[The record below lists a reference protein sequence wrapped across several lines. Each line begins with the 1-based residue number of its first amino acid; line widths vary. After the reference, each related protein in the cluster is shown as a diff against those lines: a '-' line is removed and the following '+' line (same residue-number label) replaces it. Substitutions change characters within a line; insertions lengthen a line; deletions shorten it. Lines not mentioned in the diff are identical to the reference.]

1 MLIHES
7 VDALLTLHRAHLD
20 EAVKAPSDEI
30 LKKAAAGDQQA
41 VSDIFGLY
49 YGEMMKVAKGRA
61 RGLSHDEVENI
72 VSEFFADKV
81 VKGGAIKSFVSK
93 GGKPKDLVRFF
104 ARSVMNATSSANQ
117 GKARHGLRHK
127 EMTGAEAQPDR
138 SSTSVATSTVRNAL
152 KDILDKP
159 GMATAEKQFIREL
172 MLDPSGAVGG
182 GKGGIGDLAKKHF
195 PHAKNP
201 ANTGT
206 KVKKRFLQMFCSN
219 KGICDL
225 LKDAAPSARRQA
237 KVFCR
242 GVAGA
247 CIEVVETAFALNP
260 LLEAEGDM
268 SEDVMEDLVLGWIRE
283 HLATEE

>member
-1 MLIHES
+1 MLIHEA
-7 VDALLTLHRAHLD
+7 VDALLTLHRSHLD
-20 EAVKAPSDEI
+20 EAVKAPDEAT

-61 RGLSHDEVENI
+61 RGLSHDEVEDV
-72 VSEFFADKV
+72 VSDFFADKV
-81 VKGGAIKSFVSK
+81 VKGGAIKSFIAK

-117 GKARHGLRHK
+117 NKARHGLRHK

-138 SSTSVATSTVRNAL
+138 GSTSVATSTVRSAM
-152 KDILDKP
+152 KDILDAP
-159 GMATAEKQFIREL
+159 GVPAAERQFLKAL
-172 MLDPSGAVGG
+172 MLDPSGAASG
-182 GKGGIGDLAKKHF
+182 GKGSIGKLAKQHF
-195 PHAKNP
+195 PGAKDP

-206 KVKKRFLQMFCSN
+206 KVKKRFLKRFCSN
-219 KGICDL
+219 KAICDL
-225 LKDAAPSARRQA
+225 LKDAAPSARQKA
-237 KVFCR
+237 KAFCA
-242 GVAGA
+242 GVPGA
-247 CIEVVETAFALNP
+247 CVEVMEIGFALNP